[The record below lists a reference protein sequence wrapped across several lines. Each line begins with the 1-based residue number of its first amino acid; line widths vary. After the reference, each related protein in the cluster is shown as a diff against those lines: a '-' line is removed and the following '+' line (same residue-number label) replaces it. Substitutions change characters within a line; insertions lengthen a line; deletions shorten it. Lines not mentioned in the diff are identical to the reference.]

1 MPETRLSAQIADS
14 PKAWDKP
21 LGDPEKAAHLASRIT
36 FGLRPG
42 DLDRVRAQGLDAFLD
57 QQLQPERLDDR
68 AMEERLA
75 GLPALSMSTGELIQR
90 YPDPN
95 QVLKRQSIAGG
106 FASRRAGGEAGPDMG
121 GADGMSMGQ
130 FGDTPKEVLAEL
142 GREELL
148 RAVYSSRQLQEV
160 MVQFWMNHFNIFAG
174 KGPDKW
180 MLTSFERDTIR
191 PRALGR
197 FEDLLVATA
206 QSPAM
211 LFYLD
216 NWMSSAPGSEG
227 AGPFAARPRFFP
239 ARPGFWP
246 RAGVGRPAP
255 RNRPLP
261 GGQKRGLNENY
272 GRELMELHT
281 LGVNGGYTQK
291 DVTEVA
297 RCLTGWTIYR
307 PRQEAEF
314 TFNPRLHD
322 TGEKTVLGHRIK
334 AGGMQDGMQVLHLLA
349 THPSTAQFIS
359 TKLCRRFVADD
370 PPASLVERTSRQF
383 LSSRGDV
390 RSVVK
395 TILTSPEFYSEAA
408 YRAKVKSPLE
418 IVASTLRALNAQTDG
433 GSQLLG
439 LIARMG
445 APMFLYQAPA
455 GYPDHA
461 GTWISS
467 SALLGRLNF
476 AALIAENR
484 VPGTTVSL
492 QGAVPQ
498 GLSAGETSPEAVDRF
513 SRSLMG
519 TTLSG
524 GSRKAILNSLAG
536 AERERAGAAPVSQ
549 NGAAGDGYA
558 TLPAVAALVIGSP
571 EFQRR

>member
-1 MPETRLSAQIADS
+1 M
-14 PKAWDKP
+14 
-21 LGDPEKAAHLASRIT
+21 SRIT
-36 FGLRPG
+36 FGPRPG
-42 DLDRVRAQGLDAFLD
+42 DLERVQALGLDAFLN
-57 QQLQPERLDDR
+57 QQLHPERLDDS
-68 AMEERLA
+68 AIEARLA
-75 GLPALSMSTGELIQR
+75 GLPTLSMSTGELMEK

-95 QVLKRQSIAGG
+95 QVQRKQSVAGAFTARKPG
-106 FASRRAGGEAGPDMG
+106 GDSGASNAEAMSTAPMSP
-121 GADGMSMGQ
+121 ASMGQ
-130 FGDTPKEVLAEL
+130 FGDTPREVLAEL

-216 NWMSSAPGSEG
+216 NWMSSAPGSDWD
-227 AGPFAARPRFFP
+227 GPFAAGPRFFP
-239 ARPGFWP
+239 ARPGGWQRFGP
-246 RAGVGRPAP
+246 GPVRQ
-255 RNRPLP
+255 NQPLP

-281 LGVNGGYTQK
+281 LSVNGGYTQK

-297 RCLTGWTIYR
+297 RCLTGWTVLR

-314 TFNPRLHD
+314 SFNPRMHD
-322 TGEKTVLGHRIK
+322 RGEKTVLGHRIT
-334 AGGMQDGMQVLHLLA
+334 GGGIEDGLQVLHLLA

-370 PPASLVERTSRQF
+370 PPASLVQRTSREF
-383 LSSRGDV
+383 LASKGDMRAV
-390 RSVVK
+390 LK

-408 YRAKVKSPLE
+408 YRSKVKSPLE
-418 IVASTLRALNAQTDG
+418 TVASTLRALNAETDG
-433 GSQLLG
+433 GPQLLG

-455 GYPDHA
+455 GYPDRA
-461 GTWISS
+461 GAWISS

-476 AALIAENR
+476 AALVAQNR

-492 QGAVPQ
+492 DGAAAEGAP
-498 GLSAGETSPEAVDRF
+498 AAEAVDRL
-513 SRSLMG
+513 SYLWMG

-524 GSRKAILNSLAG
+524 GSRTAILDSLDKS
-536 AERERAGAAPVSQ
+536 GAAPSGQ
-549 NGAAGDGYA
+549 GAVGDSFA
-558 TLPAVAALVIGSP
+558 TLPSVAALVIGSP

>member
-1 MPETRLSAQIADS
+1 MPESRLSPQLADS
-14 PKAWDKP
+14 HIDWDKP
-21 LGDPEKAAHLASRIT
+21 LRDQEKAAHLASRIT
-36 FGLRPG
+36 FGPRPG
-42 DLDRVRAQGLDAFLD
+42 DLDRVRATGLDALLD
-57 QQLQPERLDDR
+57 QQLHPERLDDR

-75 GLPALSMSTGELIQR
+75 GLPTLSMSTGELMQR
-90 YPDPN
+90 YPDPH
-95 QVLKRQSIAGG
+95 QLQRRQSLAKG
-106 FASRRAGGEAGPDMG
+106 FATPHPGGEAGPD
-121 GADGMSMGQ
+121 AAAMSMAPLTEMGQ
-130 FGDTPKEVLAEL
+130 FGDTPREVLAEL

-148 RAVYSSRQLQEV
+148 RAVYSTRQLQEV

-197 FEDLLVATA
+197 LEDLLVATA

-216 NWMSSAPGSEG
+216 NWMSSAPGSEWS
-227 AGPFAARPRFFP
+227 GPFGARPRFFP
-239 ARPGFWP
+239 ARLGTWQRFGPP
-246 RAGVGRPAP
+246 PAL
-255 RNRPLP
+255 RNQPLT

-314 TFNPRLHD
+314 YFNPRLHD
-322 TGEKTVLGHRIK
+322 TGEKTVLGHRIE
-334 AGGMQDGMQVLHLLA
+334 AGGMQDGLQVLHLLA

-359 TKLCRRFVADD
+359 TKLCQRFVADD
-370 PPASLVERTSRQF
+370 PPPSVVQRTSGEF
-383 LSSRGDV
+383 LASKGDLRAV
-390 RSVVK
+390 LK
-395 TILTSPEFYSEAA
+395 TILTSPEFYSQAS

-418 IVASTLRALNAQTDG
+418 IVASTLRALDAQTDG
-433 GSQLLG
+433 GPQLLR

-445 APMFLYQAPA
+445 GPMFLYQAPT
-455 GYPDHA
+455 GYPDRA

-467 SALLGRLNF
+467 SALLGRLNL
-476 AALIAENR
+476 ASLVAQNR

-492 QGAVPQ
+492 EAAAGGAASSPAAQ
-498 GLSAGETSPEAVDRF
+498 AETVDRF
-513 SRSLMG
+513 SRLLMG

-536 AERERAGAAPVSQ
+536 DEGTAGAA
-549 NGAAGDGYA
+549 GGGFAA
-558 TLPAVAALVIGSP
+558 LPAMAALVIGSP